1 MSTAVINIKTDQKV
15 KEEAKK
21 IASEMGISLSG
32 VINTQLRQ
40 FIRTKTLLCTLD
52 TEIPTKK
59 LLQEIEQAKIDRKNG
74 DVVSFDN
81 VDDALEFL
89 DK

>member
-1 MSTAVINIKTDQKV
+1 MSTAVINIKTDPKV
-15 KEEAKK
+15 KEEAQK
-21 IASEMGISLSG
+21 IAAEMGISLSG
-32 VINTQLRQ
+32 VINTQLKQ

-59 LLQEIEQAKIDRKNG
+59 LLQDIEQAKIDRKNG

-81 VDDALEFL
+81 VDESLKFL
-89 DK
+89 DE